1 MKDPSATKIFIEAQR
16 SIQATTEQGEYLH
29 WDKIRHLSPP
39 LNLTSEQW
47 WFFIKIAR
55 SALYK
60 KLPFEDKYKNPFVI
74 ATPDIMQQKLHL
86 IDRLSGNSIQSP
98 TLTINKNLRDT
109 YVIQSLIEEAITS
122 SQLEGAS
129 TTRQIAKEMLRARR
143 KPTNLSERMI
153 FNNYEAMQFVREV
166 RDIPLTKEIILE
178 LQGTLTKDTLDNP
191 KAIGCLRKSDDIRI
205 WDNTDKIL
213 HVPPNFYELDER
225 IQKIC
230 DFANSKEDDYKFF
243 LHPVIKAILLHFM
256 LAYDHPFEDGNG
268 RTARALF
275 YWSMANQGYWLMEFI
290 SISQIIKKSPI
301 RYALAYLH
309 TETDSNDV
317 TYFAI
322 QQLDIILKAIEYLH
336 EFINEKGRKTRET
349 EKLIYTNQSL
359 KNQLNHRQ
367 IALIMHALKH
377 PKTQYL
383 IETHRQSHNIT
394 YQTARTDLLELGE
407 LGLLIKQKIGKAFV
421 FIVPTNLETRIA
433 GQAL

>member
-1 MKDPSATKIFIEAQR
+1 M
-16 SIQATTEQGEYLH
+16 
-29 WDKIRHLSPP
+29 SPP

-47 WFFIKIAR
+47 CFLIKIAR

-60 KLPFEDKYKNPFVI
+60 KLPFEDKYKKPFVI
-74 ATPDIMQQKLHL
+74 ATPDVVLQKLHL
-86 IDRLSGNSIQSP
+86 IDRTSGNSIQSP
-98 TLTINKNLRDT
+98 TLAINKKARDT
-109 YVIQSLIEEAITS
+109 YLIQSLIEEAITS

-129 TTRQIAKEMLRARR
+129 TTRRIAKEMLRAKR

-153 FNNYEAMQFVREV
+153 FNNYEAMQFVREIKDV
-166 RDIPLTKEIILE
+166 PLTKGIILE
-178 LQGTLTKDTLDNP
+178 IQGILTKDTLDNT
-191 KAIGCLRKSDDIRI
+191 KAIGSFRTSNDIQV
-205 WDNTDKIL
+205 WDNTNQIL
-213 HVPPNFYELDER
+213 HTPPDFNELEER

-230 DFANSKEDDYKFF
+230 FFANSKEHEYKFF

-290 SISQIIKKSPI
+290 SISQILKKNPSK
-301 RYALAYLH
+301 YALAYLH

-322 QQLDIILKAIEYLH
+322 HQLDIILKAIEALH
-336 EFINEKGRKTRET
+336 EFIIEKSRKTREA
-349 EKLIYTNQSL
+349 EDLVYTNQFL

-377 PKTQYL
+377 PKIQYF
-383 IETHRQSHNIT
+383 IEGHRQSNNIT
-394 YQTARTDLLELGE
+394 YQTARTDLLKLAE
-407 LGLLIKQKIGKAFV
+407 LGLLIKQQIGKTFS
-421 FIVPTNLETRIA
+421 FIAPSDLEKKVEA
-433 GQAL
+433 GRTI